1 MAEYASG
8 LRGAPLKGVPW
19 TLTPPPAAR
28 PARPLPGDGPV
39 LDVLLEAALIGED
52 LVAEV
57 AAFPLPR
64 EQEPEEEAID
74 PAHEAWQEGTGGGR
88 AEG

>member
-1 MAEYASG
+1 M
-8 LRGAPLKGVPW
+8 
-19 TLTPPPAAR
+19 
-28 PARPLPGDGPV
+28 
-39 LDVLLEAALIGED
+39 LLEAALIGED